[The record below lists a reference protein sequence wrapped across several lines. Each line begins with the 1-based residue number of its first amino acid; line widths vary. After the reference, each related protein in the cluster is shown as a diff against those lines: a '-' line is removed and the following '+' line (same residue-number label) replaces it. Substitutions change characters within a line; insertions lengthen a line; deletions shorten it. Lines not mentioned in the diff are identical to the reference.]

1 MRRNGRA
8 CLRIR
13 VLRAEMIVVDRPSA
27 LIDEPIA
34 KLQGFPPRQSVTI
47 TANQIVDGW
56 ANTPAFLE
64 DAIGAHG

>member
-1 MRRNGRA
+1 
-8 CLRIR
+8 
-13 VLRAEMIVVDRPSA
+13 MIVVDRPSA